1 MLSIVREISDF
12 ELKGE
17 LWCGALDTLGTV
29 TENDKLQELMDL
41 LEELYP
47 EPVDITTINDLLWFD
62 EDFILEQLNIAIADD
77 CTCLRGTRAMEEGG
91 KGK

>member
-1 MLSIVREISDF
+1 MLSIAKEINGF
-12 ELKGE
+12 ELKDE
-17 LWCGALDTLGTV
+17 LWCGALDTLGTI
-29 TENDKLQELMDL
+29 TENDKLQELMYL

-62 EDFILEQLNIAIADD
+62 EDFIFEQLNIAISDD
-77 CTCLRGTRAMEEGG
+77 YICLSNLREMEQGG